1 MQDATSETASSAI
14 SVSKFDIEG
23 LVREAT
29 WKDIL
34 TELVKSNELNP
45 WDIDLIAIVEAYV
58 SVVKRMKVL
67 DLRVPANII
76 LAAAILLR
84 MKSDMLELDEKGD
97 AEPMQ
102 EEEML
107 PPYVPAEG
115 LSVRLR
121 LPPKRRISL
130 NELIGALEEAM
141 KLKEYREQQAV
152 SANPM
157 PIPVVFSHA
166 DVEVD
171 VEKVLKLIKKNVD
184 GSKMAT
190 YSIICDAA
198 KPENPIIEVFIP
210 LLFLAN
216 KNKVLLLQET
226 FFGEIL
232 VSLN

>member
-1 MQDATSETASSAI
+1 MQEATSSTASSTL
-14 SVSKFDIEG
+14 SVSKFDIEDF
-23 LVREAT
+23 VREAT

-34 TELVKSNELNP
+34 SELVKKNELNP
-45 WDIDLIAIVEAYV
+45 WDIDLVAIVEGYID
-58 SVVKRMKVL
+58 VVKHMKVL

-84 MKSDMLELDEKGD
+84 LKSDMLEIEEKQEAGES
-97 AEPMQ
+97 A

-107 PPYVPAEG
+107 PPYVPADG

-121 LPPKRRISL
+121 LPPKRRVSL
-130 NELIGALEEAM
+130 NELIAALEEAM
-141 KLKEYREQQAV
+141 KLKEYKEAQAA
-152 SANPM
+152 SSYTK
-157 PIPVVFSHA
+157 PVPLIFNHA

-171 VEKVLKLIKKNVD
+171 VEKVLALVKKNID
-184 GSKMAT
+184 GSKMVT
-190 YSIICDAA
+190 YSLLCDAA
-198 KPENPIIEVFIP
+198 DSENPLLQVFIP

>member
-1 MQDATSETASSAI
+1 MQSTESTV
-14 SVSKFDIEG
+14 SVNKFDIEG

-34 TELVKSNELNP
+34 VELVKKNELNP
-45 WDIDLIAIVEAYV
+45 WGIDIVDIVGRYID
-58 SVVKRMKVL
+58 VVKHMKVL

-84 MKSDMLELDEKGD
+84 LKSDMLEIEEKP
-97 AEPMQ
+97 AEELA
-102 EEEML
+102 EEETM

-121 LPPKRRISL
+121 LPPKSRVSL
-130 NELIGALEEAM
+130 NELISALEEAM
-141 KLKEYREQQAV
+141 KLKEYKEAQASASEQAPV
-152 SANPM
+152 
-157 PIPVVFSHA
+157 PIIFSHA

-171 VEKVLKLIKKNVD
+171 VERVFALVKKNLD
-184 GSKMAT
+184 GSKMVT
-190 YSIICDAA
+190 YSLLCDVANSES
-198 KPENPIIEVFIP
+198 PLLEVFIP

-226 FFGEIL
+226 FFGEII